1 MGWAQQ
7 CFPGSVQAWRQ
18 ATFPISQNCMPIRS
32 LESLTKHNLTKEML
46 CPPFISGHGAEKRQT
61 KGGKKS
67 TQSSRKHCLRCSK
80 IYYRLRKRHGIR
92 WGTALVDKVTAV
104 HQTIA
109 QMLYSAWVL
118 PSYQELSPFWE
129 WVMSYREPPFSAP
142 TGTRKEWGKR
152 VWPKW
157 RHMLL
162 LLPDSFCAWL
172 TPVPARTVLKSRLER
187 FSAQTAKT
195 SPCLTFKKVLSVRIS
210 HQKRKN
216 KYKTALNYSTGRE
229 APDQQAVP

>member
-104 HQTIA
+104 HQMTA

-142 TGTRKEWGKR
+142 TGTRKEWGEKECGQNN
-152 VWPKW
+152 
-157 RHMLL
+157 
-162 LLPDSFCAWL
+162 DTCFYSSL
-172 TPVPARTVLKSRLER
+172 T
-187 FSAQTAKT
+187 
-195 SPCLTFKKVLSVRIS
+195 LSVHDL
-210 HQKRKN
+210 HQ
-216 KYKTALNYSTGRE
+216 YQHALSSKADWRGSLHRLQKHPH
-229 APDQQAVP
+229 A

>member
-104 HQTIA
+104 HQTTA

-142 TGTRKEWGKR
+142 TGTRKEWGEKS
-152 VWPKW
+152 VAKIMTHAFTPPWLFLCMTYTSTSMHCPQKQTGEVLCTDCKNIP
-157 RHMLL
+157 MLNL
-162 LLPDSFCAWL
+162 
-172 TPVPARTVLKSRLER
+172 
-187 FSAQTAKT
+187 
-195 SPCLTFKKVLSVRIS
+195 
-210 HQKRKN
+210 
-216 KYKTALNYSTGRE
+216 
-229 APDQQAVP
+229 